1 MPSRYRTYQSLLPLQ
16 RGQLKLSAR
25 RRARQKKKHASLR
38 VAIGGRVVIII
49 FTLIFLLAVVFVFL
63 IWFLAKEEIS
73 SYQKMREVRIGAFW
87 MAVSHTL
94 IPQIVRF
101 ISLANAQQK
110 SKGLLALAAP

>member
-1 MPSRYRTYQSLLPLQ
+1 LQ

-25 RRARQKKKHASLR
+25 RRARQKKEARITPSSHRRS
-38 VAIGGRVVIII
+38 VVIII